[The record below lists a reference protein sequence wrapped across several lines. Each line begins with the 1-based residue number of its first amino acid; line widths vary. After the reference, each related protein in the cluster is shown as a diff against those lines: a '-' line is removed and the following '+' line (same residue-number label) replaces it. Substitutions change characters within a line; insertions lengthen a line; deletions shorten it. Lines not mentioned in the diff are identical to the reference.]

1 MIASTEETEV
11 YPDLHTATLLKRD
24 WRLFGAL
31 TFLFAF
37 GFAVYGGVFQNFL
50 RDVLHAEPTTLGNLE
65 SLREIPGLLAALMAG
80 TLVALAEARIAG
92 LGLFLTAIGIGATGY
107 T

>member
-1 MIASTEETEV
+1 MIASKEETEA
-11 YPDLHTATLLKRD
+11 YPDLEADLLLRRD

-37 GFAVYGGVFQNFL
+37 GFAVYSGVFQNYL
-50 RDVLHAEPTTLGNLE
+50 RDVLHASPLTLGNLE

-92 LGLFLTAIGIGATGY
+92 LGLFITA
-107 T
+107 